1 MRHTSNDLSVKKESF
16 PEVEVLLATF
26 NGELYLVEFLESL
39 LNQEGVRIHL
49 RVSDDGSTDKTLKII
64 ESYKEHFESC
74 AIYSG
79 PSQGPSINFF
89 SLIKKSTYEYV
100 ALADQDDIWL
110 PHHLLSA
117 IKRLSESPELP
128 SLTFSSVTEFSRERN
143 YELNWPARFP
153 GNDIRT
159 IVTENLARG
168 CTFVLNSKSIDLIK
182 LHQPKN
188 AIMHDWW
195 ILLLIYSSGIVTW
208 SIKPEVKY
216 RIHQNNTVGPS
227 PSFKV
232 RLVRFLSNIREHD
245 WIVINQADELLQNYK
260 WSMSSQK
267 SHELGSFL
275 RDIKSPL
282 ITGRLNLVIWRYRFR
297 TDFLDELAVRLAFI
311 LQKRSKGVSS
321 TMGILVYHRIRK
333 VIAQSTFFFAT
344 FRLRV
349 KTFFNYR
356 ITKKFD
362 QYNVAKK
369 MEGLSTHGL
378 AIVVLY
384 PRAGV
389 RESATRL
396 IDALIDSNYSVLV
409 VINQSALSN
418 EWLSS
423 LSNKPIEILT
433 RPNIGRDFGAYKIG
447 FKHAEKCGYLGR
459 VDHLLFAN
467 DSLLYGSRS
476 IEFVKSMLK
485 TDLLWHAMFV
495 NYQFHTHAQ
504 SFFQVF
510 AKDIFQEKSFSK
522 FWHEYYPSELRH
534 HAINNGE
541 VQLSS
546 TCLRLGFSPVSYVN
560 AKSILENS
568 DFKEFTPDE
577 KFGIWSNQG
586 HVFLD
591 KNITTFENT
600 KLLMRRQY
608 LENNV
613 THHQGLIASRVL
625 KAPLKL
631 DIFQTGQVT
640 LEGIETTLDA
650 LGVEGAELQEVIG
663 VMTLKG
669 THASRRGLNRLW
681 GMYGYV

>member
-1 MRHTSNDLSVKKESF
+1 
-16 PEVEVLLATF
+16 
-26 NGELYLVEFLESL
+26 
-39 LNQEGVRIHL
+39 
-49 RVSDDGSTDKTLKII
+49 
-64 ESYKEHFESC
+64 
-74 AIYSG
+74 
-79 PSQGPSINFF
+79 
-89 SLIKKSTYEYV
+89 
-100 ALADQDDIWL
+100 
-110 PHHLLSA
+110 
-117 IKRLSESPELP
+117 
-128 SLTFSSVTEFSRERN
+128 
-143 YELNWPARFP
+143 
-153 GNDIRT
+153 
-159 IVTENLARG
+159 LARG
-168 CTFVLNSKSIDLIK
+168 CTFVLNSKAIDLIN

-208 SIKPEVKY
+208 STKPEVKY
-216 RIHQNNTVGPS
+216 RIHQNNTIGAS

-232 RLVRFLSNIREHD
+232 RLGRFLNNIKEPD
-245 WIVINQADELLQNYK
+245 WMVTNQADELLQNYK

-282 ITGRLNLVIWRYRFR
+282 LTGRLHLVLSGIRFR
-297 TDFLDELAVRLAFI
+297 SSILDELAVRVAFA
-311 LQKRSKGVSS
+311 LQKGSKGVPSA
-321 TMGILVYHRIRK
+321 MGILIYHRLRQ
-333 VIAQSTFFFAT
+333 VIARLTFFLAS
-344 FRLRV
+344 FRIRV

-362 QYNVAKK
+362 QYDLLKK
-369 MEGLSTHGL
+369 MESLSTHGL

-389 RESATRL
+389 RESANRL
-396 IDALIDSNYSVLV
+396 IDSLIASNYSVLV
-409 VINQSALSN
+409 VMNQSDLST
-418 EWLSS
+418 EWLTLLSS
-423 LSNKPIEILT
+423 KPVEILT
-433 RPNIGRDFGAYKIG
+433 RPNIGRDFGAFKIG
-447 FKHAEKCGYLGR
+447 FKHAEKSGYLTR
-459 VDHLLFAN
+459 IDHLLLAN
-467 DSLLYGSRS
+467 DSVLYGSQS

-485 TDLLWHAMFV
+485 IDLPWHAMFV

-510 AKDIFQEKSFSK
+510 AKDVFREKSFSK

-541 VQLSS
+541 VKLSS
-546 TCLRLGFSPVSYVN
+546 TCLGLGFSPVSYVN

-568 DFKEFTPDE
+568 EFNEFTPDE

-586 HVFLD
+586 HVYLD
-591 KNITTFENT
+591 KDIATFENT
-600 KLLMRRQY
+600 KFLMKRQY

-625 KAPLKL
+625 HAPLKL

-640 LEGIETTLDA
+640 LEGIETTLGA
-650 LGVEGAELQEVIG
+650 LGVKGAELQEVIS

-669 THASRRGLNRLW
+669 THASRHGFHRLW